1 MAPRAAAAAASERDS
16 SSGAVQ
22 LLLRNIDSTTTVI
35 RVRREDTL
43 DSVLGRLGKGAA
55 RGGELRVSYAGRDL
69 PRGSTVG
76 ELGLPRDA
84 TIHVSSRLRS
94 TPYAD
99 AWSLASEIAAARSG
113 QPAAVAPQDLDKL
126 SSRSRGAAVAAHLDI
141 FLRSGAPVVLVQ
153 QYLCADQPPLRR
165 AEAERAIRRFMSP
178 HRTVRGWTAPVLLEF
193 CRSIAA
199 ACGRQV
205 DGDRR
210 PALH

>member
-1 MAPRAAAAAASERDS
+1 
-16 SSGAVQ
+16 
-22 LLLRNIDSTTTVI
+22 
-35 RVRREDTL
+35 L
-43 DSVLGRLGKGAA
+43 DSVLLGRLGKGAA
-55 RGGELRVSYAGRDL
+55 RGCELRVSYAGRDL

-113 QPAAVAPQDLDKL
+113 QPADLDNLVGSFLDLAHAADRKE
-126 SSRSRGAAVAAHLDI
+126 SPSSRGAAVAAHLDI
-141 FLRSGAPVVLVQ
+141 FLCSGAPVVLVQ